1 MITMLRNI
9 EVNEAVKLLCELP
22 VTWKT
27 EAVLLAE
34 VQGRVLAEDVC
45 ARLSVPPFDRS
56 PYDGYAFKGDDT
68 TAATD
73 ERPVTLQIT
82 EEIPAGKMP
91 SVVITPGHA
100 AKILT
105 GAPIPDGADA
115 TIKYEETNFTDSE
128 VKIFAPVAPDTNI
141 VHAGDDILAG
151 TVIFKKGTCI
161 TAPMLGVLAS
171 QGYDKIT
178 VFKKPVI
185 KILNT
190 GTELVEV
197 GQPLPEAAIY
207 NSNVFTL
214 SGYLC
219 DQGAEALNAGV
230 VEDDPDVI
238 AERIGEALETS
249 DMVIT
254 TGGASVGD
262 YDWAVTSAEK
272 LGAEVLFWKT
282 KMKPGGSLM
291 AAVKDGKVILGL
303 SGNPGA
309 AVLGLMRIALPYIR
323 KLCGCEKL
331 ELDAVR
337 VLLKEPFNKKSPK
350 LRLLRG
356 RLELHDGNAYFAEN
370 EGQGNGAVFSLVGC
384 DLLGEIDPGAS
395 PLQAGS
401 VIKAYRL

>member
-1 MITMLRNI
+1 MLKNI
-9 EVNEAVKLLCELP
+9 EVEKALEMLCELP
-22 VTWKT
+22 VTRGT
-27 EAVLLAE
+27 EAVPLSKA
-34 VQGRVLAEDVC
+34 QGRVLSDDIT

-56 PYDGYAFKGDDT
+56 PYDGYAVRGEDT
-68 TAATD
+68 AGASKA
-73 ERPVTLQIT
+73 RPVTLKIT
-82 EEIPAGKMP
+82 EELPAGKAP
-91 SVVITPGHA
+91 TIDITPGFA

-105 GAPIPDGADA
+105 GAPIPKGANA
-115 TIKYEETNFTDSE
+115 TIKYEETSFTDTD
-128 VKIFAPVAPDTNI
+128 VTIFESVDSNTNI
-141 VHAGDDILAG
+141 VHAGDDVMAG
-151 TVIFKKGTCI
+151 TTIFKKGTQV

-171 QGYDKIT
+171 QGFDT
-178 VFKKPVI
+178 VPVYKKPVI
-185 KILNT
+185 MILNT

-197 GQPLPEAAIY
+197 GRPLPPAAIY
-207 NSNVFTL
+207 NSNVYTL

-219 DQGAEALNAGV
+219 DMGAEAANAGV

-238 AERIGEALETS
+238 AARMSKALEAA

-291 AAVKDGKVILGL
+291 AAVSGGKVILGL

-309 AVLGLMRIALPYIR
+309 AVLSLMRIALPYIR
-323 KLCGCEKL
+323 KLCGYETLRLPVVDVC
-331 ELDAVR
+331 
-337 VLLKEPFNKKSPK
+337 LKEPFTKESPK

-356 RLELHDGNAYFAEN
+356 RLEILDGKAWFVEN

-384 DLLGEIDPGAS
+384 DLLGEIEPGAS
-395 PLQAGS
+395 PLAAGA